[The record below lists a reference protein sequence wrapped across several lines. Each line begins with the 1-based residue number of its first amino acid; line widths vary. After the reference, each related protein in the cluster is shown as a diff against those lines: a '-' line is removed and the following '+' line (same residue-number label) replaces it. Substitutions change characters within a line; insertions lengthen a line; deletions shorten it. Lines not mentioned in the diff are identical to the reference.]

1 MFGETSRDPHIIS
14 KSPQHLLVSSADVD
28 MVQGPTTRIDG
39 VESILQW
46 MIANYTAS
54 HPEQFRSMVGED
66 VENSNG
72 PWIHIEVTLSH
83 ALSPSDYTTV
93 NDTTPEAIDNATML
107 PATNPPISIRN
118 GNLLPHPNF
127 PLDNSSI
134 IGDNVLEEMDSDE
147 EKQFLMFAIMQNE
160 PTILQCI
167 QGMHTKCKSGKKGP
181 VQQCPLTA
189 TQASKI

>member
-1 MFGETSRDPHIIS
+1 
-14 KSPQHLLVSSADVD
+14 
-28 MVQGPTTRIDG
+28 
-39 VESILQW
+39 
-46 MIANYTAS
+46 
-54 HPEQFRSMVGED
+54 MVGKD
-66 VENSNG
+66 AENANG
-72 PWIHIEVTLSH
+72 PQIHIEATPIHVP
-83 ALSPSDYTTV
+83 SPSDHNSV
-93 NDTTPEAIDNATML
+93 NDTTPKVINNATML
-107 PATNPPISIRN
+107 PATNPPVNINSSN
-118 GNLLPHPNF
+118 FLSHPNF

-134 IGDNVLEEMDSDE
+134 IGDYALEEMDSDE